1 MSRIGKKEI
10 EIPEKTEV
18 KVDGTTV
25 SVKGPKGEISKMFR
39 PVISVEVLGTKI
51 NFKPKKT
58 DKFTRSLWG
67 TYSSHV
73 SNMIKGVNDGFEK
86 KLVIEGV
93 GFKAEASGGKIVLNI
108 GFSHPVELAIP
119 DGLEVSVEKNEIMI
133 KGIDKEKVGQFASDI
148 RKQKKPEPY
157 KGKGIRYEGEVIRRK
172 EGKKAAASA

>member
-18 KVDGTTV
+18 TLDGTTV

-39 PVISVEVLGTKI
+39 PVISIEIDGKVI
-51 NFKPKKT
+51 NFKPKRN

-67 TYSSHV
+67 TYSSHI
-73 SNMIKGVNDGFEK
+73 SNMIKGVNEGFEK
-86 KLVIEGV
+86 KLIIEGV
-93 GFKAEASGGKIVLNI
+93 GFRAEASGGKVVLNI
-108 GFSHPVELAIP
+108 GFSHPVELEIP
-119 DGLEVSVEKNEIMI
+119 EGVEVSVEKNEINI

-148 RKQKKPEPY
+148 RSKKKPEPY

-172 EGKKAAASA
+172 EGKKAAAAA